1 MSLFGTERFFA
12 PQNTPQPPQKGP
24 GRYFEVFWQNMG
36 GLMGA
41 NLICCAGFLPLA
53 LGVSLGLVF
62 ENFWLTLLGG
72 GIGGALA
79 GVCWTP
85 MLALALE
92 AFAGGTRG
100 WLARW
105 KRTALAA
112 ARPSAA
118 AGAAAGLA
126 GGACLLVGS
135 FAARLL
141 GSQGA
146 SPFLVWAMLAVDC
159 LLLSLAAALAG
170 AVLCLPQGQKGGGE
184 QAGQPAFVKDALVLL
199 VRAPGAVA
207 ASALMLLL
215 WCILAVGLFPVSVP
229 FALVVGF
236 WPPALFCAQLL
247 GEPLQECFPDRA
259 WPGQEE
265 SLPAGTRAPGRSGST
280 SGLTVQQQSEI
291 FWRRRGP
298 VVIVLVGAV
307 ALLAWGGSRLLL
319 NREPDIQIAVV
330 HAEALPDGV
339 LDALEA
345 SLAARV
351 GDLNGD
357 GAAIAQVNDYTVVFD
372 GSARDADRQTAG
384 ATLLVSDLA
393 MGDSTLYLV
402 EDPDSFLARYAD
414 QVEPEALLWA
424 DCPALAALDAGEYS
438 RLEQIGTSLPGQQL
452 LGPLTVLV
460 SHSADPAVREALL
473 G

>member
-72 GIGGALA
+72 GLGGALA
-79 GVCWTP
+79 GVCWSP
-85 MLALALE
+85 MLALALQ

-100 WLARW
+100 WLGRW
-105 KRTALAA
+105 KRAAFAA

-118 AGAAAGLA
+118 AGAVTGLL

-170 AVLCLPQGQKGGGE
+170 AVLCLPRGRGADRE
-184 QAGQPAFVKDALVLL
+184 DARPAFARDALLLL
-199 VRAPGAVA
+199 VRAPGAA
-207 ASALMLLL
+207 IASALMLLL

-229 FALVVGF
+229 FALAVGF

-247 GEPLQECFPDRA
+247 SEPLRECFPQLV

-265 SLPAGTRAPGRSGST
+265 SLPAKSRAAGHSGGRD
-280 SGLTVQQQSEI
+280 GLTAQQQSEI

-298 VVIVLVGAV
+298 VVAVLAGAV

-319 NREPDIQIAVV
+319 AREPDIQIAVV

-339 LDALEA
+339 LSALEA
-345 SLAARV
+345 SLAGRV

-372 GSARDADRQTAG
+372 GSAQDADRQTAG

-393 MGDSTLYLV
+393 MGDSALYLV
-402 EDPDSFLARYAD
+402 EDPDGFLARYAD
-414 QVEPEALLWA
+414 QVEPDAALWA
-424 DCPALAALDAGEYS
+424 DCPGLAALDAGGYS
-438 RLEQIGTSLPGQQL
+438 RLEQIGTTLPGQQL

-460 SHSADPAVREALL
+460 SRQADPAVREALL